1 MKVDTMRFVDR
12 YAGIPLCACGTIIK
26 KIFFSSSGRTKP
38 KNILF
43 IELSEMGSAILADPA
58 MRKAAREHGSEL
70 FFLIFKKN
78 KPSLALL
85 NTVKE
90 ENIFTISS
98 DGFLSLVRDTCR
110 FLIWARKKK
119 IDTAID
125 LELFSRY
132 TALLSGF
139 CGADNVVGFHN
150 FHGEGLYR
158 GSMLTHRVL
167 YNPHIHIAKNFI
179 AMINALSEDSDGR
192 PYSKTRIEDD
202 EIRLEKAEISKT
214 AAEKV
219 KEKIRKLYPG
229 YSGGRIVLINPNAS
243 ELLPQRRW
251 EMSRYA
257 SLIRLISERFGDV
270 LILIT
275 GAASEKME
283 AENLVKEADSPRCVN
298 FAGQLH
304 LSELTALYSLSAL
317 MVSNDSGPAH
327 FASVTHMPT
336 VVIFGP
342 ETPDLYRS
350 LGDTSPVYAG
360 LACSPCVSAANH
372 RKTPCRDNV
381 CLRAVTVDA
390 VFSEVIKRLD
400 NA

>member
-12 YAGIPLCACGTIIK
+12 YIGIPLCILGTVIK
-26 KIFFSSSGRTKP
+26 KIFFRSCGKKTP

-43 IELSEMGSAILADPA
+43 VELSEMGSAVLADPA
-58 MRKAAREHGSEL
+58 MRKAKKTHGTEL

-78 KPSLALL
+78 KPSLMLL
-85 NTVKE
+85 NTVRD
-90 ENIFTISS
+90 ENIFTINA
-98 DGFLSLVRDTCR
+98 DGFLSLIKDTFR

-119 IDTAID
+119 IDTCID

-150 FHGEGLYR
+150 FHGEGLFR
-158 GSMLTHRVL
+158 GAMLTHKVL
-167 YNPHIHIAKNFI
+167 YNPHMHIAKNFI
-179 AMINALSEDSDGR
+179 AMVNALSEVSDGT
-192 PYSKTRIEDD
+192 PYSKTKIEDS
-202 EIRLEKAEISKT
+202 EIRLEKAEISES
-214 AAEKV
+214 AVQEV
-219 KEKIRKLYPG
+219 KEKIKQLYPK

-251 EMSRYA
+251 DMSRYA
-257 SLIRLISERFGDV
+257 SLIKRISEEFPDV

-275 GAASEKME
+275 GALSEKR
-283 AENLVKEADSPRCVN
+283 EADNLLKESASLRCIN

-304 LSELTALYSLSAL
+304 LHELTALYSISSL

-327 FASVTHMPT
+327 FASVTNMPT

-342 ETPDLYRS
+342 ETPDLYKS
-350 LGDTSPVYAG
+350 LGETSPVYAS

-372 RKTPCRDNV
+372 RKTPCRDNA
-381 CLRAVTVDA
+381 CLQAITVDM
-390 VFSEVIKRLD
+390 VFSEVVKRLN